1 MRNGKKKKVII
12 SAACIIVVGLLIA
25 GVYMYRLRNREYPVI
40 KNIKLN
46 GENYVREIYPE
57 VEIRY
62 PKVVVDEDSK
72 EYVGTY
78 KLENRC
84 ANSNDNEKI
93 NRRKVKSYY
102 CIDGLY
108 EVDNIQ
114 SLKMRVANA
123 AGVITTNRNIKS
135 DKVKKE
141 RYTST
146 WVDIDMEAMR
156 RTEENKDDD
165 IGPWICFTS
174 SVPGKR
180 IAGDF
185 RTIEHNEE
193 NAVEVENV
201 NKCVIEAKITYT
213 DGKEETQYL
222 IMETESKYIVTA
234 VNVYKVNIK

>member
-1 MRNGKKKKVII
+1 M
-12 SAACIIVVGLLIA
+12 
-25 GVYMYRLRNREYPVI
+25 
-40 KNIKLN
+40 
-46 GENYVREIYPE
+46 
-57 VEIRY
+57 
-62 PKVVVDEDSK
+62 DEDSK

-108 EVDNIQ
+108 EADNIQ

-123 AGVITTNRNIKS
+123 AGVITTSRSIKS
-135 DKVKKE
+135 DKAKKE

-146 WVDIDMEAMR
+146 WVDIDMETMR

-174 SVPGKR
+174 SVPSKR

-185 RTIEHNEE
+185 RTIELNAE
-193 NAVEVENV
+193 NAIEVENV

-222 IMETESKYIVTA
+222 IMETESKYVVTV

>member
-1 MRNGKKKKVII
+1 MYRNTTRANGKKWK
-12 SAACIIVVGLLIA
+12 
-25 GVYMYRLRNREYPVI
+25 
-40 KNIKLN
+40 
-46 GENYVREIYPE
+46 
-57 VEIRY
+57 
-62 PKVVVDEDSK
+62 
-72 EYVGTY
+72 
-78 KLENRC
+78 
-84 ANSNDNEKI
+84 KI

-108 EVDNIQ
+108 EADNIQ

-123 AGVITTNRNIKS
+123 AGVITTSRSIKS
-135 DKVKKE
+135 DKAKRE

>member
-1 MRNGKKKKVII
+1 MHSLYIKTRIVMEQHPIKINKVQIRNLQIEDYVQLSQSFTRVYSDGSDVFWTREQIQKLIKIFPEGQIVTVVDDKIVGCAL
-12 SAACIIVVGLLIA
+12 SIIVD
-25 GVYMYRLRNREYPVI
+25 Y
-40 KNIKLN
+40 
-46 GENYVREIYPE
+46 
-57 VEIRY
+57 
-62 PKVVVDEDSK
+62 
-72 EYVGTY
+72 
-78 KLENRC
+78 
-84 ANSNDNEKI
+84 
-93 NRRKVKSYY
+93 
-102 CIDGLY
+102 
-108 EVDNIQ
+108 
-114 SLKMRVANA
+114 
-123 AGVITTNRNIKS
+123 

-174 SVPGKR
+174 SVPSKR

>member
-84 ANSNDNEKI
+84 ANANDNEKI
-93 NRRKVKSYY
+93 NRRKVKAIIVLMGCMKLIIYSR
-102 CIDGLY
+102 
-108 EVDNIQ
+108 
-114 SLKMRVANA
+114 LK
-123 AGVITTNRNIKS
+123 
-135 DKVKKE
+135 
-141 RYTST
+141 
-146 WVDIDMEAMR
+146 
-156 RTEENKDDD
+156 
-165 IGPWICFTS
+165 
-174 SVPGKR
+174 
-180 IAGDF
+180 
-185 RTIEHNEE
+185 
-193 NAVEVENV
+193 
-201 NKCVIEAKITYT
+201 
-213 DGKEETQYL
+213 
-222 IMETESKYIVTA
+222 
-234 VNVYKVNIK
+234 

>member
-25 GVYMYRLRNREYPVI
+25 GVYMYRLRKREYPVI

-108 EVDNIQ
+108 EADNIQ

-123 AGVITTNRNIKS
+123 AGVITTK
-135 DKVKKE
+135 
-141 RYTST
+141 
-146 WVDIDMEAMR
+146 
-156 RTEENKDDD
+156 ENKDDD

>member
-1 MRNGKKKKVII
+1 
-12 SAACIIVVGLLIA
+12 
-25 GVYMYRLRNREYPVI
+25 MYE
-40 KNIKLN
+40 
-46 GENYVREIYPE
+46 
-57 VEIRY
+57 
-62 PKVVVDEDSK
+62 
-72 EYVGTY
+72 
-78 KLENRC
+78 
-84 ANSNDNEKI
+84 A
-93 NRRKVKSYY
+93 
-102 CIDGLY
+102 
-108 EVDNIQ
+108 DNIQ

-123 AGVITTNRNIKS
+123 AGVITTSRSIKS
-135 DKVKKE
+135 DKAKKE

-146 WVDIDMEAMR
+146 WIDIDMETMR

-174 SVPGKR
+174 SVPSKR

-222 IMETESKYIVTA
+222 IMETESKYIVTT

>member
-84 ANSNDNEKI
+84 ANANDNEKI

-108 EVDNIQ
+108 EADNIQ

-123 AGVITTNRNIKS
+123 AGVITTSISIKI
-135 DKVKKE
+135 DKAKRE
-141 RYTST
+141 MYTSK

-156 RTEENKDDD
+156 RTEEN
-165 IGPWICFTS
+165 
-174 SVPGKR
+174 
-180 IAGDF
+180 
-185 RTIEHNEE
+185 

-213 DGKEETQYL
+213 YGKEETQYL